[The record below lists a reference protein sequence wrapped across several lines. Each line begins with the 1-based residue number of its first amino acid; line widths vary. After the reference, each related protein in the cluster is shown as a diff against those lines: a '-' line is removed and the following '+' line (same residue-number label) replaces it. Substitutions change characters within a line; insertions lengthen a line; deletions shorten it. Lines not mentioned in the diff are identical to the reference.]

1 MDNNYKLNPCFL
13 INGYTNLNW
22 KNKTTFT
29 STQYYST
36 QLKERYG
43 EEDEDGWINKI
54 FWGDN
59 IQVMSHLLKDYRGKI
74 DLIYIDPPFDS
85 KSDYKRKIKLK
96 GKEFNNNDIGSFE
109 EKQYT
114 DIWSNDEY
122 LQFIYERLVLMREL
136 LSEKGSIY
144 LHCDWHKCHHIRCM
158 MEEIFGI
165 ENFRSQIV
173 WKKAT
178 KTTNFKNYGSEHD
191 VILYFSK
198 SPDKFIFNQVY
209 TDIKESELITKYIY
223 LEKND
228 GSIIKL
234 SKEQKLG
241 KEKIP
246 EGRRFR
252 GIPLTNMNQNRP
264 NLEYE
269 FLGYTRV
276 WAVKEETMKKL
287 QEDGLIFQV
296 DGGVPQ
302 KKGYLDENKGAKV
315 NDLWIDINAV
325 NSQAKEKQGYPTQKP
340 EKLLERI
347 ITVSSNEGDIVFDCF
362 MGSGTTQSV
371 AMKLNRK
378 FIGSDINLG
387 SIETTVKR
395 LINNSECKGI
405 DIYHMDNS
413 KYLKESAISKI
424 DINEHVIKIND
435 FYPTYLLQNF
445 KLRKEDI
452 KDWRE
457 LVDSIMID
465 FDYNRMV
472 FKPTIIDMPSKN
484 ELVKGEYEIPKD
496 ASVIKVK
503 ITDVSYKIY
512 EFKLEIK

>member
-1 MDNNYKLNPCFL
+1 MDNNYKLNSCFL

-29 STQYYST
+29 STQYYPA

-85 KSDYKRKIKLK
+85 KADYKRKIKLK

-114 DIWSNDEY
+114 DIWTNDEY
-122 LQFIYERLVLMREL
+122 LQFMYERLILIREL
-136 LSEKGSIY
+136 LSEDGSIY
-144 LHCDWHKCHHIRCM
+144 LHCDSHKAHYIKIIM
-158 MEEIFGI
+158 DEVFGE
-165 ENFRSQIV
+165 ENFL
-173 WKKAT
+173 
-178 KTTNFKNYGSEHD
+178 ND
-191 VILYFSK
+191 VIWCYKEREASTRFYNWKHDNILFYQKTKSK
-198 SPDKFIFNQVY
+198 DRIFNY
-209 TDIKESELITKYIY
+209 KEITEEYSQ
-223 LEKND
+223 
-228 GSIIKL
+228 GSI
-234 SKEQKLG
+234 SKYNLLDKDGRKYQIRGSGGHLTG
-241 KEKIP
+241 KQQLKVEDEEK
-246 EGRRFR
+246 
-252 GIPLTNMNQNRP
+252 
-264 NLEYE
+264 Y
-269 FLGYTRV
+269 
-276 WAVKEETMKKL
+276 
-287 QEDGLIFQV
+287 
-296 DGGVPQ
+296 PQ
-302 KKGYLDENKGAKV
+302 WTYRDYLDEKIGILPR
-315 NDLWIDINAV
+315 DYFTDINIENRASK
-325 NSQAKEKQGYPTQKP
+325 NRTGYPTQKP
-340 EKLLERI
+340 EALLERI
-347 ITVSSNEGDIVFDCF
+347 IIASSNPGDIVFDCF
-362 MGSGTTQSV
+362 MGSGTTQNV

-512 EFKLEIK
+512 EFKLEINKNN

>member
-29 STQYYST
+29 STQYYPA

-59 IQVMSHLLKDYRGKI
+59 IQVMSHLLKDYRGKVK
-74 DLIYIDPPFDS
+74 LIYIDPPFDS
-85 KSDYKRKIKLK
+85 KADYKKTIKLK
-96 GKEFNNNDIGSFE
+96 GKKDIKNDINSFE

-114 DIWSNDEY
+114 DIWTNDEY
-122 LQFIYERLVLMREL
+122 LQFMYERLILMREL
-136 LSEKGSIY
+136 LSDDGSIY
-144 LHCDWHKCHHIRCM
+144 LHCDWHKNHHLRCIM
-158 MEEIFGI
+158 DEVFGND
-165 ENFRSQIV
+165 NFRNEIIWSYFGFKRATS
-173 WKKAT
+173 KK
-178 KTTNFKNYGSEHD
+178 F
-191 VILYFSK
+191 
-198 SPDKFIFNQVY
+198 
-209 TDIKESELITKYIY
+209 
-223 LEKND
+223 
-228 GSIIKL
+228 
-234 SKEQKLG
+234 
-241 KEKIP
+241 
-246 EGRRFR
+246 
-252 GIPLTNMNQNRP
+252 
-264 NLEYE
+264 
-269 FLGYTRV
+269 
-276 WAVKEETMKKL
+276 
-287 QEDGLIFQV
+287 
-296 DGGVPQ
+296 PQ
-302 KKGYLDENKGAKV
+302 KHDTIISYTKGKDYEWNVQYKPHSEEYIKRFKKDENGRLYRDDVNPTGGGTRIIYLDEIEGDIIDSTWNDIPPV
-315 NDLWIDINAV
+315 NPVARERQN
-325 NSQAKEKQGYPTQKP
+325 YPTQKP
-340 EKLLERI
+340 EALLERI
-347 ITVSSNEGDIVFDCF
+347 IKSSSNEGDIVFDCF

-512 EFKLEIK
+512 EFKLEINKNS